1 MRLYLCLLLLLF
13 SLPFLLCQ
21 EEKET
26 PYEVLGVPETA
37 DKLQIKTAYSKLARR
52 WWVVPFLSLSTFNV
66 FYRHPDKNKSPEAV
80 DKMARIN
87 WAYKVS
93 FCDYYYYYWQ
103 LVNICL
109 NIIIIFKQN
118 TFVLFL
124 FEYFKYFSVTL
135 PVSEISLSLRYC
147 IMMIRG
153 GGTIF

>member
-1 MRLYLCLLLLLF
+1 M
-13 SLPFLLCQ
+13 
-21 EEKET
+21 
-26 PYEVLGVPETA
+26 
-37 DKLQIKTAYSKLARR
+37 
-52 WWVVPFLSLSTFNV
+52 VPFSLSTFNV

-93 FCDYYYYYWQ
+93 FCDYYYYYYYWQ

-118 TFVLFL
+118 TLVLFV

-135 PVSEISLSLRYC
+135 PVSKISLSLRYC

>member
-1 MRLYLCLLLLLF
+1 M
-13 SLPFLLCQ
+13 SLR
-21 EEKET
+21 
-26 PYEVLGVPETA
+26 
-37 DKLQIKTAYSKLARR
+37 LQISYRSRQLIPN
-52 WWVVPFLSLSTFNV
+52 WPGDGEGYLFSLSTFNV

-93 FCDYYYYYWQ
+93 FYDYYYYYWQ

-118 TFVLFL
+118 TLVLFV

-135 PVSEISLSLRYC
+135 PVSKISLSLSLRYC